1 MPRVVKTA
9 EDRRAELLDLAE
21 ELFFEIGYER
31 TTVADIIA
39 RAGVSKGGFYHHFDS
54 KEALLEALLA
64 RISAQIVSDAEAA
77 YNTPGLNALDKFNA
91 FLRRSRDW
99 KRNAAPRLRS
109 IFTAILAQGNERL
122 YQRLVRNTVALLM
135 PMLTKIVDEG
145 TRAGDFAA
153 PHPGLVAEIV
163 LNLGMTRQESVAAAI
178 EDAQRGNV
186 EAAAEKLH
194 RRIMAEGRVLDRL
207 LGVPEGSI
215 VLDEPGFAR
224 VMLEA
229 MVPAAAEAESAA

>member
-1 MPRVVKTA
+1 MARVIKTA
-9 EDRRAELLDLAE
+9 EARRAELLDLAE
-21 ELFFEIGYER
+21 ELFFESGYEK

-64 RISAQIVSDAEAA
+64 RLSLQIVSDAEAA
-77 YNTPGLNALDKFNA
+77 YQTQNLDALGKFNA
-91 FLRRSRDW
+91 FLARSRDW
-99 KRNAAPRLRS
+99 KRAAAPRLRPLFS
-109 IFTAILAQGNERL
+109 AILAPGNERL
-122 YQRLVRNTVALLM
+122 YQRLVRNTVSLLM
-135 PMLTKIVDEG
+135 PLLTKIVDEG

-163 LNLGMTRQESVAAAI
+163 LSVGMTRQESIATAI
-178 EDAQRGNV
+178 EAARRG
-186 EAAAEKLH
+186 ELDEAAEKLH

-224 VMLEA
+224 AMLEA
-229 MVPAAAEAESAA
+229 IVNAPAPETV